1 MFPAIPQDWEDTGFL
16 RLRAAGGFAVS
27 AARRGGQTEWICVE
41 SLAGQ
46 PLCLKLPPELA
57 KHRARVHGC
66 TCEWDGEQ
74 RLTAAGMAAGERLVV
89 CARGL
94 KSLQFNVPSS
104 PARWG
109 GKKPV

>member
-1 MFPAIPQDWEDTGFL
+1 MFPAIPQDWEDAGFL

-74 RLTAAGMAAGERLVV
+74 RLTAAGMAAGERLVAV
-89 CARGL
+89 SYTHLTLPTIA
-94 KSLQFNVPSS
+94 
-104 PARWG
+104 
-109 GKKPV
+109 